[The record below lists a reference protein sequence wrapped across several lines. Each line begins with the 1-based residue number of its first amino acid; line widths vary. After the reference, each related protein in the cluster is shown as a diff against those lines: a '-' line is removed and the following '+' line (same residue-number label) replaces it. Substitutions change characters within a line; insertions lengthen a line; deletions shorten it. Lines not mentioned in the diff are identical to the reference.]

1 MRDVLGNSH
10 GNSRQRSIL
19 DTPTHT
25 HILESNHTNHE
36 KSHQLKNEGGKRG
49 RTNNQKARK

>member
-10 GNSRQRSIL
+10 GNSRQRPIL

-49 RTNNQKARK
+49 RTTNQKARK